1 MDHLWAP
8 WRMAF
13 IGSEPE
19 PGCLFCRVL
28 SDPAERDLAN
38 LVVSRPPGAV
48 VMLNKYPY
56 NNGHLLVAPARH
68 TGELADLAPAEAAEL
83 MAALQGAVS
92 LVQRVLK
99 PDAFNVGA
107 NLGKA
112 AGAGIPDHL
121 HFHAVPRWNGDTN
134 FMPVLADTKVM
145 NEHLETTAIKLRQAL
160 ASG

>member
-1 MDHLWAP
+1 MEHLWAP

-28 SDPAERDLAN
+28 AEPGRDREN
-38 LVVSRPPGAV
+38 LVVARPPGAL
-48 VMLNKYPY
+48 VMLNRYPY
-56 NNGHLLVAPARH
+56 NPGHLMVAPARH
-68 TGELADLAPAEAAEL
+68 TGELAELGAEDAASL
-83 MAALQGAVS
+83 MAALQLAVG
-92 LVQRVLK
+92 LAQRVLK

-107 NLGKA
+107 NLGKV

-134 FMPVLADTKVM
+134 FMPVVADTKVV
-145 NEHLETTAIKLRQAL
+145 NENLEATLAKLREAL
-160 ASG
+160 AAG